1 MTAFALTGVSKTFTG
16 RGGSAVTALDQVTM
30 QAGRGE
36 VVAVIGESGA
46 GKSSLA
52 RVVLG
57 LVSPDQG
64 QVEVLG
70 RDLSALPP
78 AELRHLR
85 RRVTAVFQE
94 PYDSLDPRM
103 TVRQIISEPLL
114 VHFPGL
120 SRTNRLDVTLAAL
133 RSVSLDPRL
142 ASRYPH
148 ELSGGQQQ
156 RVSLARA
163 FATLPELVVLDEP
176 TSALDASTRGQVIDV
191 LRGLQAR
198 RGVSLLLVSH
208 DIATVR
214 RLADQVAVMYRGRIV
229 ESGPA
234 AAVLG
239 EPFHPYTRLL
249 LSAEMTIDTAPAT
262 DANQTDAN
270 ATDAEAAGTQAGA
283 AADPEAGLA
292 VSAACV
298 FRARCPLG
306 DRDCDVGR
314 VELRPAVGAR
324 LVACVKTPGPAGRST
339 RGTDPHMTKPA
350 HDDG

>member
-1 MTAFALTGVSKTFTG
+1 MTAFALSGVSKTFTG

-103 TVRQIISEPLL
+103 TVRQVISEPLL

-120 SRTNRLDVTLAAL
+120 SRADRLDVTLAAL
-133 RSVSLDPRL
+133 RSVSLDSRL

-208 DIATVR
+208 DIVTVR
-214 RLADQVAVMYRGRIV
+214 RLADRVAVMYRGRIV

-262 DANQTDAN
+262 EANETDA
-270 ATDAEAAGTQAGA
+270 DAAGTQAGA
-283 AADPEAGLA
+283 AADQDAGLA
-292 VSAACV
+292 ASAACV
-298 FRARCPLG
+298 FRSRCPLG
-306 DRDCDVGR
+306 DGDCDVGR
-314 VELRPAVGAR
+314 VELRPAVGTR
-324 LVACVKTPGPAGRST
+324 LVACVKAPGPGT
-339 RGTDPHMTKPA
+339 RGTDPHTTEPA
-350 HDDG
+350 HDDGRWRKV

>member
-1 MTAFALTGVSKTFTG
+1 MTAFTLTGVSKTFAG
-16 RGGSAVTALDQVTM
+16 RGGSAVTALDQVTV

-70 RDLSALPP
+70 EDLSTLPP
-78 AELRHLR
+78 ADLRHLR

-120 SRTNRLDVTLAAL
+120 NRANRLDVTLAVL

-163 FATLPELVVLDEP
+163 FVTLPELVVLDEP

-208 DIATVR
+208 DIGTVR
-214 RLADQVAVMYRGRIV
+214 RLADRVVVMYRGRIV

-249 LSAEMTIDTAPAT
+249 LSAEMTIETAFGTAASGSEASGTDVPAA
-262 DANQTDAN
+262 D
-270 ATDAEAAGTQAGA
+270 TQAA
-283 AADPEAGLA
+283 AIAESVA
-292 VSAACV
+292 SAACV
-298 FRARCPLG
+298 FRSRCPLG
-306 DRDCDVGR
+306 DEDCDVGR
-314 VELRPAVGAR
+314 VELRSAADAR
-324 LVACVKTPGPAGRST
+324 LVACVKTPGAVGR
-339 RGTDPHMTKPA
+339 
-350 HDDG
+350 

>member
-1 MTAFALTGVSKTFTG
+1 VSAFTLTGVCKTFAG
-16 RGGSAVTALDQVTM
+16 RRGSAVIALDQVTM
-30 QAGRGE
+30 QVGRGE

-57 LVSPDQG
+57 LVSPDRG

-70 RDLSALPP
+70 QDL
-78 AELRHLR
+78 AELRGAELRRLR
-85 RRVTAVFQE
+85 RRATAVFQE

-114 VHFPGL
+114 VHFPGV
-120 SRTNRLDVTLAAL
+120 RQADRLDVVIAAL
-133 RSVSLDPRL
+133 RSVSLDPGL

-163 FATLPELVVLDEP
+163 FVTLPDLVVLDEP

-198 RGVSLLLVSH
+198 RGVSLLLVTH
-208 DIATVR
+208 DIGTVR
-214 RLADQVAVMYRGRIV
+214 RLADRVVVMYRGRIV

-239 EPFHPYTRLL
+239 EPRHPYSQLL
-249 LSAEMTIDTAPAT
+249 LSAELTVTSATARPPAT
-262 DANQTDAN
+262 GTSQAED
-270 ATDAEAAGTQAGA
+270 DAEVPVTLADQDDGPAG
-283 AADPEAGLA
+283 
-292 VSAACV
+292 SAACV

-306 DRDCDVGR
+306 DQDCDAAR
-314 VELRPAVGAR
+314 VELRP
-324 LVACVKTPGPAGRST
+324 LTDSHQVACVKGPRVVN
-339 RGTDPHMTKPA
+339 P
-350 HDDG
+350 